1 MEAWFLRQWR
11 QNSLW
16 QVLLR
21 PLSWIFAALV
31 RCRRALYRAG
41 LLKRDR
47 VGVAVIVV
55 GNISVGGTG
64 KTPVVLALAEILA
77 RSGWRCGIISRGYV
91 REDTR
96 GYSREEARGDS
107 HTNARKQLAEDFVI
121 RVVANSRDA
130 AESGDE
136 ARLLAQRLQ
145 MPVYVSANRV
155 SAARALLRDHPNVNV
170 LISDDGLQHYALGRD
185 LEICVIDGMRVF
197 GNGALL
203 PAGPLREPI
212 NRLGE
217 VDAIVI
223 NGGVDETLLAPGA
236 DTKHVPVYRM
246 HLGRE
251 SFHRL
256 QDGKT
261 LTIEQGINEFS
272 NRKIVAVA
280 GTGNPERFFTHLA
293 SLGLHPATSR
303 AFPDHHPF
311 APADFAGVDAGVI
324 LMTEKDAVKCK
335 TFNDERMWFMRVDAI
350 LPDAFGEFVVKRMSE
365 RKN

>member
-1 MEAWFLRQWR
+1 MEAWFLRQWQ

-31 RCRRALYRAG
+31 WCRRALYRAG
-41 LLKRDR
+41 LLKRER
-47 VGVAVIVV
+47 IGVGVIVV

-64 KTPVVLALAEILA
+64 KTPLVLALAEILA
-77 RSGWRCGIISRGYV
+77 RSGWRCGIISRGYGRGSS
-91 REDTR
+91 REDVR
-96 GYSREEARGDS
+96 GNNNKVAQSGNDS
-107 HTNARKQLAEDFVI
+107 VI
-121 RVVANSRDA
+121 RVVANTCDA
-130 AESGDE
+130 GEVGDE
-136 ARLLAQRLQ
+136 ALMLARRLQ

-155 SAARALLRDHPNVNV
+155 QAARALLRDHPDVDV
-170 LISDDGLQHYALGRD
+170 LISDDGLQHYALERD
-185 LEICVIDGMRVF
+185 LEICVIDGARGF

-203 PAGPLREPI
+203 PAGPLREPV

-217 VDAIVI
+217 VDAIVV
-223 NGGVDETLLAPGA
+223 NGAVDDKPLTPGG
-236 DTKHVPVYRM
+236 DTKDVPVYRM
-246 HLGRE
+246 HLGFE

-261 LTIEQGINEFS
+261 LMIEQGRNEFL

-280 GTGNPERFFTHLA
+280 GTGNPARFFAHLVR
-293 SLGLHPATSR
+293 LGLNPAESR

-311 APADFAGVDAGVI
+311 AATDFAGLDESVI

-335 TFNDERMWFMRVDAI
+335 AFNDERMWFMRVDAI

-365 RKN
+365 RKK